1 MGGLGGAWAVGMAI
15 TGWRQVRQSGHM
27 PVPASLMAVTG
38 LFVALGIIAEA
49 APVTARVVT
58 LTAWGLDLAGLLR
71 ILPAGLF
78 AEVQTAEQAAQAP
91 VSATSGSGSSSG
103 TGGVVA

>member
-27 PVPASLMAVTG
+27 PVPASLIAVTG

-49 APVTARVVT
+49 APATARVVT

-71 ILPAGLF
+71 VLPAGLF
-78 AEVQTAEQAAQAP
+78 TEVQAAEKAAASP
-91 VSATSGSGSSSG
+91 VSATSASGG
-103 TGGVVA
+103 QAA

>member
-1 MGGLGGAWAVGMAI
+1 VGGLGGAWLAGMAI

-27 PVPASLMAVTG
+27 PVPASLIAVTG

-49 APVTARVVT
+49 APSTARVVT

-78 AEVQTAEQAAQAP
+78 TEVQTAEQASQSAE
-91 VSATSGSGSSSG
+91 SATSASGG
-103 TGGVVA
+103 TTA